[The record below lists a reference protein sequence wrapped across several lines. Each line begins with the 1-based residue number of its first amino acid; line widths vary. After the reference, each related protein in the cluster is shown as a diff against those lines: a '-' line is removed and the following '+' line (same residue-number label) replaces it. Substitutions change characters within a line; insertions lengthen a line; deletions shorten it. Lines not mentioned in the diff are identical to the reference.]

1 MLKNSGAGYLYFFVE
16 TDFSFRFFNFKN
28 LWLLENSKATALYI
42 YILVVGR
49 YRR

>member
-1 MLKNSGAGYLYFFVE
+1 MRETGGATE
-16 TDFSFRFFNFKN
+16 TMIGVRVIYIYI
-28 LWLLENSKATALYI
+28 YI